1 MPSLV
6 NERPEAASA
15 DSTRDS
21 SRCATPNKVRTSG
34 SKPTSSRPQVSFT
47 CELYGSEPS
56 SVNPCQALTE
66 GLILCRAAQK
76 SKRKGATFPL
86 KIALKYGLLT
96 TACFIVWVVIAH
108 WLVPDPRSTVHSAG
122 AGVFVNIVEI
132 IAIALG
138 IRERKNAYAGQLSFK
153 DGLKTGVAI

>member
-1 MPSLV
+1 M
-6 NERPEAASA
+6 
-15 DSTRDS
+15 
-21 SRCATPNKVRTSG
+21 
-34 SKPTSSRPQVSFT
+34 
-47 CELYGSEPS
+47 
-56 SVNPCQALTE
+56 
-66 GLILCRAAQK
+66 
-76 SKRKGATFPL
+76 

-96 TACFIVWVVIAH
+96 TACFIVWVLIAH

-153 DGLKTGVAI
+153 DGLKTGVGIAVVYVVSACLFFAVQLLLRGTGMLAIEPGAETRPMWQVVTGAFLGLSVIGVLFGLFYSTIISFIFASRRRG